1 MDGIFTDE
9 EIKAN
14 EATQATELTP
24 HEPAEQGGQDRPRG
38 PDGKFLPKDE
48 AAPAPVEAVEGE
60 EKGGTVPQQALHAE
74 REKRKQSD
82 QERDAAK
89 AELTRLQEQLGAIQ
103 KMREQVASRRPED
116 LPAADDPAALEHL
129 RRRLAETEQ
138 TVTRV
143 TQGMDDARLVNE
155 EVQQLGGYMSQ
166 AEARLREQKPD
177 YDEAIDHIVKA
188 RAAELELYGLS
199 PAQIQQTISQEAVD
213 VIRTAVQQNRDPA
226 ALAYSLAQARGY
238 RPAEGGGRQPEA
250 KPNGGGA
257 QAMLDAI
264 ENAKKA
270 SKSLGSGGGAA
281 VKTLTAEAVAA
292 LSGEEFEA
300 IYATPEGKAM
310 IDAL

>member
-24 HEPAEQGGQDRPRG
+24 QEPAEQGGQDRPRG
-38 PDGKFLPKDE
+38 PDGKFLPKEE

-60 EKGGTVPQQALHAE
+60 EAKEKGGTVPQQALHAE
-74 REKRKQSD
+74 REKRKSA
-82 QERDAAK
+82 ETELAALRD
-89 AELTRLQEQLGAIQ
+89 QLGAIQ
-103 KMREQVASRRPED
+103 KMREQVASRRPDD
-116 LPAADDPAALEHL
+116 LPAADDPAAIEHL

-226 ALAYSLAQARGY
+226 ELAYSLAQARGY
-238 RPAEGGGRQPEA
+238 RPAEGGGRQTEA